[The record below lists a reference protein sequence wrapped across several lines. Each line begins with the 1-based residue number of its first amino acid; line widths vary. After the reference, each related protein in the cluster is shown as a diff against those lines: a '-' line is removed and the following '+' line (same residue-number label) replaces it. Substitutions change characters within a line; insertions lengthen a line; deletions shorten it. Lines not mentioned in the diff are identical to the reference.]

1 MPETTLRFLVLI
13 AICLLP
19 GNEVCSLNEEES
31 CVSYGPG
38 AGSHVYPGGSKSD
51 GHQLQYTKAVSKFK
65 ANTKCFFIHYTMQL
79 SHQHS
84 SVESKTLI
92 TLNKC
97 SYCEKNYTFSDY
109 SS

>member
-65 ANTKCFFIHYTMQL
+65 ANILFLYSLYNAIITSTLKCLIKNFDNAEQMFIL
-79 SHQHS
+79 
-84 SVESKTLI
+84 
-92 TLNKC
+92 
-97 SYCEKNYTFSDY
+97 
-109 SS
+109 

>member
-38 AGSHVYPGGSKSD
+38 AGSHVYPVGSKSD
-51 GHQLQYTKAVSKFK
+51 GHQLQYTKAVSKFI
-65 ANTKCFFIHYTMQL
+65 ANTMFFYSLYNAIIT
-79 SHQHS
+79 S
-84 SVESKTLI
+84 TL
-92 TLNKC
+92 KC
-97 SYCEKNYTFSDY
+97 SINNFDNDEQMFKLCKNYTFSDY